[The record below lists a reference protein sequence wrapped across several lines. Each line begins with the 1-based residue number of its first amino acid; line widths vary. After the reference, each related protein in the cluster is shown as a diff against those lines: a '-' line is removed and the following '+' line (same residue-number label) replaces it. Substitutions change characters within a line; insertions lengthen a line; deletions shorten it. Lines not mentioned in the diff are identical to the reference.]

1 MAIGP
6 KNVQFLDNENY
17 QCTKVL
23 QVLNCLFFLE
33 TSRFDHF
40 QKVDYDEYVTS
51 KLKRNGLLDN
61 TDPAAWFALE
71 DPDRSSVID
80 LNCRYKLLSIN
91 QTPR

>member
-51 KLKRNGLLDN
+51 KLNEVVYWIILIQPHGLL
-61 TDPAAWFALE
+61 WRIL
-71 DPDRSSVID
+71 ID
-80 LNCRYKLLSIN
+80 QAS
-91 QTPR
+91 